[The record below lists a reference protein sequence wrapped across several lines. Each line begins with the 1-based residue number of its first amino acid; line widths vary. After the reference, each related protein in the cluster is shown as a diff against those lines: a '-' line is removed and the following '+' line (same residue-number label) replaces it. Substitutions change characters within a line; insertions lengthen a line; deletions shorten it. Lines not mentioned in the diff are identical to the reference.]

1 MLALAAL
8 CLLGAARAQRVD
20 TSKGE
25 QHPRVAI
32 QHCTAAGCA
41 AQQASVT
48 LDSQWRQVLDP
59 STGTNCFEAGS
70 WNPALC
76 SDPSACASTCALA
89 GLDLADYAT
98 KYGVSQV
105 NGGVQLKYVNE
116 HNSIGSRLY
125 LMETDDRYKMLRLKN
140 REVAFDV
147 DVSKLPCGLNGAVY
161 FSEMEADGGLG
172 GLNKAGAK
180 YGTGYCDAQCPH
192 DVKFM
197 EGKGNVQDWNVTDT
211 TGRFGACCAEMD
223 IWEANAEA
231 TAYTVHGCTKPKTY
245 VCEGL
250 ACGDNLK
257 EERYKGVCDK
267 DGCDF
272 NSFRMGDEKFF
283 GHGPGFT
290 VDSSKPVTVV
300 TQFLTEDGT
309 DGGDLSEIRRFYV
322 QGGEAIPNSKVSD
335 LGDEFKGNSITDE
348 YCDAQKKEFGDRPDF
363 QEKGHMK
370 IMGEAMERG
379 MVLVMSLWDDV
390 LAHML
395 WLDSAQGRG
404 GAKKPG
410 VLRGPCSTDT
420 GVPAEVRQKYASAT
434 VSYTNVKYGEINSTF
449 APAGG
454 SAPEQKYSSVG
465 GGSGSE
471 LAEGG
476 AAAGGGRAL
485 RRGEALATVAASAV
499 LLAVAGVAW
508 RGTRSRAGHS
518 DSGES
523 TRLLRQ
529 SSHERLSPTAQRREG
544 SGEA

>member
-192 DVKFM
+192 DLHFISG
-197 EGKGNVQDWNVTDT
+197 EPNVLNWDSAKQA
-211 TGRFGACCAEMD
+211 GHYGSCCGEVD
-223 IWEANAEA
+223 LWEANSMASA
-231 TAYTVHGCTKPKTY
+231 FTMHPCTSTEP
-245 VCEGL
+245 VRCEGVK
-250 ACGDNLK
+250 CGDADKN
-257 EERYKGVCDK
+257 ERFQGMCDK

-272 NSFRMGDEKFF
+272 NPYRMGDHSFF
-283 GHGPGFT
+283 GPGLT
-290 VDSSKPVTVV
+290 VDTNQPMSVV
-300 TQFLTEDGT
+300 TQFLTSDGT
-309 DGGDLSEIRRFYV
+309 DTGDLIEIKRFYV
-322 QGGEAIPNSKVSD
+322 QNGQVIPNSESRVAGVQGS
-335 LGDEFKGNSITDE
+335 SITDG
-348 YCDAQKKEFGDRPDF
+348 YCAAQKEAFVGSQHEQTVFNDF
-363 QEKGHMK
+363 AKKGGLQQV
-370 IMGEAMERG
+370 GETLDRG
-379 MVLVMSLWDDV
+379 MVLVLSLWDD
-390 LAHML
+390 AATHMD
-395 WLDSAQGRG
+395 WLDAASPSDLSQAT
-404 GAKKPG
+404 PG
-410 VLRGPCSTDT
+410 VLRGPCSTGAGEPETLRAQSPD
-420 GVPAEVRQKYASAT
+420 AT
-434 VSYTNVKYGEINSTF
+434 VAITNIRYGEIGSTEG
-449 APAGG
+449 A
-454 SAPEQKYSSVG
+454 SSVTANNVIIITKPK
-465 GGSGSE
+465 
-471 LAEGG
+471 LFIG
-476 AAAGGGRAL
+476 AGWVMDWLKENAVAGTMIF
-485 RRGEALATVAASAV
+485 LATV
-499 LLAVAGVAW
+499 LLAALAACACVTLCCA
-508 RGTRSRAGHS
+508 R
-518 DSGES
+518 
-523 TRLLRQ
+523 RQ
-529 SSHERLSPTAQRREG
+529 RYGYQQAMLP
-544 SGEA
+544 